1 MRRKRLRLLL
11 CLNVNLERVEA
22 MVLDA
27 GGEEVIVL
35 GGVLSASFVTRTID
49 PEVEDLRKPRPV
61 FAGGDEAFAVERLEG
76 DEAENMEEE
85 EEEDD
90 KDCDG
95 EKGDEEEEEEDDDD
109 EEEET
114 WASRRR

>member
-22 MVLDA
+22 IVLDA

-49 PEVEDLRKPRPV
+49 PEVDDLRKPRPV
-61 FAGGDEAFAVERLEG
+61 FAGGDEAFAVEILEG
-76 DEAENMEEE
+76 DEAENIE

-95 EKGDEEEEEEDDDD
+95 EKGDEEEEEDDD
-109 EEEET
+109 EEET